1 MPPGASVL
9 TQTSANGDR
18 LYSIKQT
25 FLGGNDLDG
34 VSWEVIHKSRDLVRL
49 QGRLYPKSITVSARG
64 LKDLTGRDCLVDL
77 HFSYVGGMEL
87 EEYGD
92 DVACIAVDF
101 KAGVFD
107 ETVLTKIDFQ
117 AARSAAYAEWA
128 SLPSGDQPVEVKVS
142 AESRAE
148 WFKKTRELGKQLEL
162 AEVAMVFLQAPTRGA
177 QNVKDYLGYGSIAT
191 ANRRVQ
197 EARKA
202 GLIPPVGSSEEVL
215 REFRE
220 AIVEHWPQPKAA
232 E

>member
-1 MPPGASVL
+1 M
-9 TQTSANGDR
+9 
-18 LYSIKQT
+18 
-25 FLGGNDLDG
+25 
-34 VSWEVIHKSRDLVRL
+34 SWEVINKSRDLVRL
-49 QGRLYPKSITVSARG
+49 EGRLYPKSITVSARG
-64 LKDLTGRDCLVDL
+64 LKDLTGKDCLVDL
-77 HFSYVGGMEL
+77 HFSYVGGMDPG
-87 EEYGD
+87 EYGD
-92 DVACIAVDF
+92 EVGCISVHL

-107 ETVLTKIDFQ
+107 ESVLARIDFQ

-128 SLPSGDQPVEVKVS
+128 SLPAGDQPVEMKVS
-142 AESRAE
+142 AQSRAE
-148 WFKKTRELGKQLEL
+148 WFEKSRELGKQLEL

-202 GLIPPVGSSEEVL
+202 GLIPPVGASEEVL

-220 AIVEHWPQPKAA
+220 AIVEHWPQPKGV